1 VLQEAR
7 ELKSV
12 TIQLPGGD
20 VIRAQLAGRCAAPPA
35 AVYYK
40 HVADDDVRFDWDQA
54 NAEHIARHSVRPD
67 EAEQAIRNDP
77 LDMNYEVI
85 DGEERWTALG
95 HTDEYRVLL
104 VVWTVRTDALRI
116 VTARAVGRRAREAYL
131 RAKGLLT

>member
-1 VLQEAR
+1 V
-7 ELKSV
+7 
-12 TIQLPGGD
+12 GD
-20 VIRAQLAGRCAAPPA
+20 ACRRPKAALESWEPRAWPFRPVFAKKGRRT

-54 NAEHIARHSVRPD
+54 NDEHIARHSFKPD

-85 DGEERWTALG
+85 DGEERWTPLG

-104 VVWTVRTDALRI
+104 LVWTLRTDALRI
-116 VTARAVGRRAREAYL
+116 VTARAVGRKARDAYL

>member
-1 VLQEAR
+1 LGPSQR
-7 ELKSV
+7 RTHCPSF
-12 TIQLPGGD
+12 
-20 VIRAQLAGRCAAPPA
+20 R
-35 AVYYK
+35 
-40 HVADDDVRFDWDQA
+40 QA
-54 NAEHIARHSVRPD
+54 D

-104 VVWTVRTDALRI
+104 VVWTLRTDAVRI
-116 VTARAVGRRAREAYL
+116 VTARAAGRRGRDAYL